1 MKKLEIEA
9 LNDNLDTVTEFIDE
23 LLEEAGCGMNTQL
36 LVDLCVEEI
45 FVNIASYAYAPDVG
59 MAWITAEILQE
70 PKRIRIAFSD
80 TGMQYDPLANED
92 PDITLSAE
100 ERKIGGLGV
109 FLVKKNMD
117 SVRYEYTGGH
127 NILTVEKNL

>member
-80 TGMQYDPLANED
+80 TGMQYDPLAKED